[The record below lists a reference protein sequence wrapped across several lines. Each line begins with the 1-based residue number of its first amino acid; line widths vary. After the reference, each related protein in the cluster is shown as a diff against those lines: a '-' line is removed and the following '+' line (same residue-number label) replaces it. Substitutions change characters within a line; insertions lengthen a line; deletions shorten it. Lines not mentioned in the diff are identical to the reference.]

1 MATLLA
7 QSLAELFGTCV
18 FFLTIW
24 GVGQGY
30 AIAAGLF
37 VAILIF
43 GPVSGGHFNSAISAV
58 KFISG
63 EMAGTAAGAY
73 IMAQLIGGL
82 LAVFISKNLLVKQ

>member
-1 MATLLA
+1 MA
-7 QSLAELFGTCV
+7 SLFVEALSELIGTCI

-43 GPVSGGHFNSAISAV
+43 GPVSGGHFNSAISLV
-58 KFISG
+58 KMITG
-63 EMAGTAAGAY
+63 EMAATQTGAY
-73 IMAQLIGGL
+73 VIAQLIGGL
-82 LAVFISKNLLVKQ
+82 LAVLISKNMLGKQ